1 MIKRLFGNLIDEV
14 IVAAITAALYGIIVL
29 ILGVAGYTFESPLY
43 IVAVVLAVVYLL
55 YYPIAETICKKSVG
69 KKLLNI

>member
-29 ILGVAGYTFESPLY
+29 ILRLAGYAFENPVY
-43 IVAVVLAVVYLL
+43 IIAIVLAVVYLL
-55 YYPIAETICKKSVG
+55 YYTIVETTCKKSVG